1 MSNKPKQK
9 TVTIISYHIYGT
21 KGSYCAAL
29 TYRCKTI
36 KCFQG
41 NNEKELV
48 EAARKYAV
56 EYCGATH
63 MIIRTN

>member
-1 MSNKPKQK
+1 MSSKTKQK
-9 TVTIISYHIYGT
+9 TVTIISYHIFGT

-29 TYRCKTI
+29 TYRGKTI

-41 NNEKELV
+41 NNEKENV

-56 EYCGATH
+56 DNCAATH
-63 MIIRTN
+63 MVIRTN